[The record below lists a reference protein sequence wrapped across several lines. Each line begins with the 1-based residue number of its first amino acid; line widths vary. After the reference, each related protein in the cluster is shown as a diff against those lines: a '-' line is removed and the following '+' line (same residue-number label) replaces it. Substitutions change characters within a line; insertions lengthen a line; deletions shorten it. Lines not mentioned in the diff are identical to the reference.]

1 MRIPQLF
8 LSSFLLVATATGT
21 AVLAAATAA
30 APPPAASQPALHTAE
45 GSVVAV
51 DAAAKRLIVRGK
63 GADLTFVWDGATAV
77 VGRKGPAYLKAGS
90 RVAVQYATAGAVR
103 QARKITVLPPPKRAP
118 EQG

>member
-8 LSSFLLVATATGT
+8 LSSFLLAVTATGT
-21 AVLAAATAA
+21 AVLAAA
-30 APPPAASQPALHTAE
+30 PQSQPALRTAE

-51 DAAAKRLIVRGK
+51 DAAAKRLTVRGK
-63 GADLTFVWDGATAV
+63 GADLTFVWDDATAV

-90 RVAVQYATAGAVR
+90 RIAVQYATAGAVR
-103 QARKITVLPPPKRAP
+103 QARKITVLPPPRRAP